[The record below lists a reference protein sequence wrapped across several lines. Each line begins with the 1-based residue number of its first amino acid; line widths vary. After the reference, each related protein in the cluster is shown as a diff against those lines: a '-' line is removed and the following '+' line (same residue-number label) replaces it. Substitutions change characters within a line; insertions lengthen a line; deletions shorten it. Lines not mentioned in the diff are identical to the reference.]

1 MKNENNP
8 QISYSGILIKFI
20 EPILTGTED
29 EDEYLLKAKAG
40 QMAWNYCISD
50 DNKLPLNSVMKAI
63 MKNLTT
69 HSAEAKET
77 LNMLVLR
84 KTMLFPNHQQFIFNV
99 EIKTKPDGSKTLLV
113 ESTPA
118 DNIRK

>member
-1 MKNENNP
+1 MNTTNNN
-8 QISYSGILIKFI
+8 QVSYSGILIKFI

-29 EDEYLLKAKAG
+29 EDEFLLKAKAG
-40 QMAWNYCISD
+40 QMAWNYCVSG
-50 DNKLPLNSVMKAI
+50 DNKLPLDSVMKAI

-84 KTMLFPNHQQFIFNV
+84 KTMLYPNHHQYIFNV
-99 EIKTKPDGSKTLLV
+99 EIKTKPDGSKTLFV

>member
-1 MKNENNP
+1 MSAKNNL

-20 EPILTGTED
+20 EPILTGAED
-29 EDEYLLKAKAG
+29 EHEYLLKAFAG
-40 QMAWNYCISD
+40 QMAWNYCVSD
-50 DNKLPLNSVMKAI
+50 ENKLPLDSVQKEMMKY
-63 MKNLTT
+63 LTT
-69 HSAEAKET
+69 QSAEAKQI

-84 KTMLFPNHQQFIFNV
+84 KAMLYPNHQQFIFNV
-99 EIKTKPDGSKTLLV
+99 EIKTKPDGSKTLFV